1 MPSRPPRVSIILPT
15 FNRAGCV
22 GEAIESALAQDYPDL
37 EVVLVDDG
45 STDGTL
51 EGVRGRFGDDPRLRT
66 LRQPNGGPARAR
78 NAGLDLATGELI
90 AFLDSDDV
98 YRPGFVSAQ
107 VARLSA
113 APEAAM
119 SVCDVAYEGAWPKPG
134 GTHFTRV
141 PAGLPRSIE
150 DMVLGGWFLM
160 TGLMFRVPVIRSLRF
175 DPAWYA
181 EDSEML
187 CRFLLAGHTY
197 VVEPQVLGAYRFHAG
212 RAGEPQRVN
221 AGNHVLRE
229 AMRLESAYL
238 PRCRFTRP
246 MRSKFHRRW
255 GRRLTRVGLYT
266 EARPH
271 LWAWWRSRPLQLSA
285 AWLLLRGALRQR
297 LGGKARVRPPG
308 PPTPSAP

>member
-1 MPSRPPRVSIILPT
+1 MPSRAPRVSIILPT
-15 FNRAGCV
+15 YNRAGCV
-22 GEAIESALAQDYPDL
+22 GEALQSALAQEYPDV

-51 EGVRGRFGDDPRLRT
+51 EMVRRRFGDDPRLRT
-66 LRQPNGGPARAR
+66 IRQPNGGPARAR
-78 NAGLDLATGELI
+78 NAGLELATGELI

-98 YRPGFVSAQ
+98 YRPGFVAAQ
-107 VARLSA
+107 VARLAS

-119 SVCDVAYEGAWPKPG
+119 SVCDIAYEGAWPKPS
-134 GTHFTRV
+134 GTHFGRV
-141 PAGLPRSIE
+141 PAGLPRSVE
-150 DMVLGGWFLM
+150 DMVLGGWFLL
-160 TGLMFRVPVIRSLRF
+160 TGLLFRAPVIRSLRF
-175 DPAWYA
+175 DPEWYA

-212 RAGEPQRVN
+212 ESGEPQRVN
-221 AGNHVLRE
+221 AGAHVLRE
-229 AMRLESAYL
+229 AMRLESAFL
-238 PRCRFTRP
+238 PRCSFSP
-246 MRSKFHRRW
+246 QMRSKFHRRW

-285 AWLLLRGALRQR
+285 GWLLLRGT
-297 LGGKARVRPPG
+297 LGRRMRRRAGARPPS
-308 PPTPSAP
+308 PPAPSTP

>member
-15 FNRAGCV
+15 YNRAESV
-22 GEAIESALAQDYPDL
+22 GEAIASALLQEYADL

-51 EGVRGRFGDDPRLRT
+51 DMVRRRFGNDARLRT
-66 LRQPNGGPARAR
+66 FRQPNGGCARAR

-98 YRPGFVSAQ
+98 YRPGFVAAQ

-113 APEAAM
+113 APDAAM
-119 SVCDVAYEGAWPKPG
+119 SVCDIAYEGAWPKPG
-134 GTHFTRV
+134 GTHFGRV

-160 TGLMFRVPVIRSLRF
+160 TGLLFRAPVIRSLRF
-175 DPAWYA
+175 DPEWYA

-197 VVEPQVLGAYRFHAG
+197 VVEPRVLGAYRFHAG
-212 RAGEPQRVN
+212 EVGEPQRVN
-221 AGNHVLRE
+221 AGDCVVRE

-238 PRCRFTRP
+238 PRCRFSRQ

-255 GRRLTRVGLYT
+255 GRRLTRAGLHT

-285 AWLLLRGALRQR
+285 AWHLLRGTLRR
-297 LGGKARVRPPG
+297 RTEPAACPRPEGRP
-308 PPTPSAP
+308 AP